1 MRMRNRRLLPQAA
14 LAAALMVLVWNGLRS
29 AAVDDKKEPETKS
42 GTVVGV
48 LAAKTE
54 NAIDVKADGEEKP
67 RRYVPQWVGGAPAQG
82 GGFDKEMLK
91 TIKELKVGSRVRVEW
106 KFAERPR
113 VVKVEVLKAPAAKDK

>member
-1 MRMRNRRLLPQAA
+1 M
-14 LAAALMVLVWNGLRS
+14 AAALMLLAWNGLWS
-29 AAVDDKKEPETKS
+29 AAADDKKEPETKS

-54 NAIDVKADGEEKP
+54 NTIEVKADGEEKP

-91 TIKELKVGSRVRVEW
+91 TIKELKVGSRVRIEW
-106 KFAERPR
+106 KFEERPR